1 MQCFPL
7 HAVLKAIN
15 SPKSLKLNLVTHHW
29 KYQLAKLKELL
40 ILLIL
45 GCCGP
50 TWSSFFTHGQIK
62 NPAFFLEIA
71 VKTHS
76 PFGPYFE
83 DHFAFVPLALKKG
96 WIFF

>member
-1 MQCFPL
+1 MLFDQKCCL
-7 HAVLKAIN
+7 T
-15 SPKSLKLNLVTHHW
+15 KSSEAPVGQKN
-29 KYQLAKLKELL
+29 KLL
-40 ILLIL
+40 IPPIWE
-45 GCCGP
+45 CCGH
-50 TWSSFFTHGQIK
+50 TRDSFFTHGQIK